1 MPRQY
6 EAVASILV
14 TGETAQIK
22 LEPNYQTVTDWRIMD
37 AASFRRT
44 LALLARNL
52 QVEREVVAEMEGQ
65 QGIRNLAPGALA
77 SKVNVTAVE
86 GTNLMQIVVR
96 ADTSAEAE
104 RLATAWAEVFVKY
117 ANALYSERAGV
128 LPGLEMQLV
137 EARRLYDEAQEALA
151 DYLRSNM
158 AEETKRQIDAKRMV
172 LNDHYALMARLKVAQ
187 NRAAALRQT
196 LEAGGG
202 GSALQSALDS
212 LAVFDLQAP
221 LLSTGTSSLSTV
233 QITVDENA
241 GMPSESGAAKPLQ
254 RLDQL
259 LRSIESQIEKETA
272 FVAQS
277 TLNQEILDL
286 SAELEKKNA
295 QLRELTQQRDSAW
308 EGYTTVVNKVTEV
321 TVSAAPSGTIV
332 RLAAPGRAGA
342 AKTGP
347 GLATVAIAGLLV
359 GLMLAAA
366 DLILYRLLHSS

>member
-1 MPRQY
+1 
-6 EAVASILV
+6 
-14 TGETAQIK
+14 
-22 LEPNYQTVTDWRIMD
+22 
-37 AASFRRT
+37 
-44 LALLARNL
+44 
-52 QVEREVVAEMEGQ
+52 
-65 QGIRNLAPGALA
+65 
-77 SKVNVTAVE
+77 
-86 GTNLMQIVVR
+86 
-96 ADTSAEAE
+96 
-104 RLATAWAEVFVKY
+104 
-117 ANALYSERAGV
+117 
-128 LPGLEMQLV
+128 
-137 EARRLYDEAQEALA
+137 
-151 DYLRSNM
+151 
-158 AEETKRQIDAKRMV
+158 
-172 LNDHYALMARLKVAQ
+172 
-187 NRAAALRQT
+187 
-196 LEAGGG
+196 
-202 GSALQSALDS
+202 
-212 LAVFDLQAP
+212 
-221 LLSTGTSSLSTV
+221 
-233 QITVDENA
+233 
-241 GMPSESGAAKPLQ
+241 MPSESGAAKPLQ